1 MCNVITTLKT
11 CPTGLYAM
19 TKKRASRGRSKGGKG
34 HSTLVQC
41 SNCGRWVPRDKAKKV
56 TSRLTLVDPALAKEL
71 RATGTYIAAPTIM
84 KSYCVSCAV
93 YYGVV
98 KVRSEQDRRQSGRLY

>member
-1 MCNVITTLKT
+1 
-11 CPTGLYAM
+11 M

-41 SNCGRWVPRDKAKKV
+41 SNCGRWVPRDKAKRV
-56 TSRLTLVDPALAKEL
+56 TSRLSLVDPSLAKEL
-71 RATGTYIAAPTIM
+71 RAGGTYIAAPTIM

-98 KVRSEQDRRQSGRLY
+98 KVRSEQERRGSGALH

>member
-1 MCNVITTLKT
+1 
-11 CPTGLYAM
+11 M

-56 TSRLTLVDPALAKEL
+56 TSRLSLVDPSLAKEL
-71 RATGTYIAAPTIM
+71 RATGTYIASPTIV
-84 KSYCVSCAV
+84 KNYCVSCAV

-98 KVRSEQDRRQSGRLY
+98 KVRSEQERRMSGSLR

>member
-1 MCNVITTLKT
+1 MITLKT
-11 CPTGLYAM
+11 YSTGLNFM

-41 SNCGRWVPRDKAKKV
+41 SNCGRWVPRDKAKRV
-56 TSRLTLVDPALAKEL
+56 TSRLSLVDPSLAKEL
-71 RATGTYIAAPTIM
+71 RAGGTYIASPTIM

-98 KVRSEQDRRQSGRLY
+98 KVRSEQERRMSGALH